1 MGIAAALTG
10 AFMFAEV
17 AGGIA
22 AGSLALIA
30 DAGHMLTDFA
40 SLSLAWFGFR
50 LSRRPADW
58 RRTYG
63 FDRFQVLVAFTNGLA
78 LFAIAAW
85 IVYEA
90 IERLMTTPQ
99 VSGGIMVVVATLG
112 LFVNIAAF
120 WLLQG
125 ADRDNLNIR
134 GAAVHVLGDLLG
146 SVAALAAGAVILLTG
161 WTPIDP
167 LLSIVVALIIVRSG
181 WQVTADAAHILL
193 EGAPSELDTRAIG
206 PDLVANVTG
215 VTEVH
220 HVHVWSITQSRR
232 MVTLHACIGE
242 TGNSDAIVKS
252 IKARLKE
259 RFGLDHA
266 TVEIERGVCADFRL
280 KDQGNE
286 RNATHLGRGLVGGF
300 PLGRAGHPCRQ
311 ARVVRYRPRRDG
323 GSGRRVRLGQD
334 GDGAV
339 DPQASP
345 LPFRLAPFGQ
355 DPVQRREPAVAAAG
369 RRCARSGATRSP

>member
-1 MGIAAALTG
+1 MHGSHSHNHGSSGHSHGAAHTNNEWRMGLAAALTG

-17 AGGIA
+17 GGGIA

-63 FDRFQVLVAFTNGLA
+63 FDRFQILVAFANGLA

-90 IERLMTTPQ
+90 IERLITTQ
-99 VSGGIMVVVATLG
+99 VVSGGIMVVVAALG
-112 LFVNIAAF
+112 LLVNIAAF
-120 WLLQG
+120 LLLRG

-134 GAAVHVLGDLLG
+134 GAAIHVLGDLLG
-146 SVAALAAGAVILLTG
+146 SVAALVAGGVILFTG

-167 LLSIVVALIIVRSG
+167 LLSLVVALIIVRSG
-181 WQVTADAAHILL
+181 WQVVADSGHILL
-193 EGAPSELDTRAIG
+193 EGAPGELDTRLIG
-206 PDLVANVTG
+206 PDLIANIKG
-215 VTEVH
+215 IKEVH

-242 TGNSDAIVKS
+242 TDDSDAIVKS

-266 TVEIERGVCADFRL
+266 TVEIERGACAD
-280 KDQGNE
+280 
-286 RNATHLGRGLVGGF
+286 
-300 PLGRAGHPCRQ
+300 AGC
-311 ARVVRYRPRRDG
+311 
-323 GSGRRVRLGQD
+323 
-334 GDGAV
+334 
-339 DPQASP
+339 
-345 LPFRLAPFGQ
+345 
-355 DPVQRREPAVAAAG
+355 
-369 RRCARSGATRSP
+369 

>member
-1 MGIAAALTG
+1 MHGSHSHNHGHAGHSHGAAHANNERRMGLAAALTG

-63 FDRFQVLVAFTNGLA
+63 FDRFQVLVAFANGLA

-167 LLSIVVALIIVRSG
+167 LLSILVALIIVRSG

-193 EGAPSELDTRAIG
+193 EGAPQRA
-206 PDLVANVTG
+206 
-215 VTEVH
+215 
-220 HVHVWSITQSRR
+220 RY
-232 MVTLHACIGE
+232 
-242 TGNSDAIVKS
+242 
-252 IKARLKE
+252 
-259 RFGLDHA
+259 
-266 TVEIERGVCADFRL
+266 
-280 KDQGNE
+280 
-286 RNATHLGRGLVGGF
+286 
-300 PLGRAGHPCRQ
+300 AGDRP
-311 ARVVRYRPRRDG
+311 RPRRQRH
-323 GSGRRVRLGQD
+323 GRHRSAPRACL
-334 GDGAV
+334 V
-339 DPQASP
+339 DHA
-345 LPFRLAPFGQ
+345 
-355 DPVQRREPAVAAAG
+355 EPAHGDAACL
-369 RRCARSGATRSP
+369 RRRDR

>member
-1 MGIAAALTG
+1 MHGSHSHHHGHAGHSHGAAHANNERRMGIAAALTG

-161 WTPIDP
+161 WMPIDP

-242 TGNSDAIVKS
+242 TDNSDAIVKS

-266 TVEIERGVCADFRL
+266 TVEIERGVCADS
-280 KDQGNE
+280 
-286 RNATHLGRGLVGGF
+286 
-300 PLGRAGHPCRQ
+300 
-311 ARVVRYRPRRDG
+311 
-323 GSGRRVRLGQD
+323 GS
-334 GDGAV
+334 
-339 DPQASP
+339 
-345 LPFRLAPFGQ
+345 
-355 DPVQRREPAVAAAG
+355 
-369 RRCARSGATRSP
+369 